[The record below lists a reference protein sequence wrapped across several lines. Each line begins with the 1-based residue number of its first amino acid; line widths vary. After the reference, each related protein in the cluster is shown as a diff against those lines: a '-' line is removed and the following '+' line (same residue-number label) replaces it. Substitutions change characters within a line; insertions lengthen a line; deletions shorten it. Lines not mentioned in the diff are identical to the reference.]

1 MKKILLIISLIFIL
15 ITSGCIKRDDLE
27 DITIYTTIYPVQY
40 VTERLYGY
48 NSEVLSIYPDGVNP
62 KKYTLTKKQIKDYS
76 KSAIFVYNGLSDEK
90 NIARDFINNN
100 KNIKIIDVSQG
111 ININNDVEELWLNPT
126 DYLMLTQNIKNSLKE
141 YISNK
146 YIKEEIDKNYGE
158 VKIDISE
165 IDAELKR
172 IAENATS
179 TTIVI
184 SNNSLKF
191 LEKYGFNIIS
201 LDEDTVDKSTVS
213 KVKNLMNNGSI
224 NYIITLDNETTS
236 DTVKNLIST
245 GKVKE
250 ATIKTIATLTDEQRK
265 NKDTYMTIMNENVEL
280 IKQECY
286 S

>member
-172 IAENATS
+172 IAENAIS
-179 TTIVI
+179 NTIVI

>member
-1 MKKILLIISLIFIL
+1 MKKILLIISLFFII

-27 DITIYTTIYPVQY
+27 DITIYTTVYPVQY

-48 NSEVLSIYPDGVNP
+48 NSEILSIYPDGVNP
-62 KKYTLTKKQIKDYS
+62 EKYTLTKKQIKDYS
-76 KSAIFVYNGLSDEK
+76 QSSIFVYNGLSDEK

-146 YIKEEIDKNYGE
+146 YIKEEIDKNYQK

-184 SNNSLKF
+184 SNNTLKF

>member
-111 ININNDVEELWLNPT
+111 ININNNVEELWLNPT

-146 YIKEEIDKNYGE
+146 YIKEEIDKNYQK

-172 IAENATS
+172 IAENAIS
-179 TTIVI
+179 NTIVI

>member
-1 MKKILLIISLIFIL
+1 MKKILLIISLFFII

-27 DITIYTTIYPVQY
+27 DITIYTTVYPVQY

-48 NSEVLSIYPDGVNP
+48 NSEILSIYPDGVNP
-62 KKYTLTKKQIKDYS
+62 EKYTLTKKQIKDYS
-76 KSAIFVYNGLSDEK
+76 QSSIFVYNGLSDEK

-146 YIKEEIDKNYGE
+146 YIKEEIDKNYQK

-172 IAENATS
+172 IAENAIS
-179 TTIVI
+179 NTIVI

>member
-100 KNIKIIDVSQG
+100 KNTKIIDVSQG

-146 YIKEEIDKNYGE
+146 YIKEEIDKNYQK

-172 IAENATS
+172 IAENAIS
-179 TTIVI
+179 NTIVI

>member
-15 ITSGCIKRDDLE
+15 ITSGCIKRDNLE

-146 YIKEEIDKNYGE
+146 YIKEEIDKNYQK

-172 IAENATS
+172 IAENAIS
-179 TTIVI
+179 NTIVI

>member
-48 NSEVLSIYPDGVNP
+48 NSEVFSIYPDGVNP

-146 YIKEEIDKNYGE
+146 YIKEEIDKNYQK

-172 IAENATS
+172 IAENAIS
-179 TTIVI
+179 NTIVI

>member
-111 ININNDVEELWLNPT
+111 ININNNVEELWLNPT

-146 YIKEEIDKNYGE
+146 YIFLLNIARTYVFSNMCLIRIKYCTMIIHEDIYSCSKNHFQLMFVNKVLFID
-158 VKIDISE
+158 
-165 IDAELKR
+165 
-172 IAENATS
+172 
-179 TTIVI
+179 
-184 SNNSLKF
+184 
-191 LEKYGFNIIS
+191 FN
-201 LDEDTVDKSTVS
+201 K
-213 KVKNLMNNGSI
+213 
-224 NYIITLDNETTS
+224 
-236 DTVKNLIST
+236 
-245 GKVKE
+245 
-250 ATIKTIATLTDEQRK
+250 
-265 NKDTYMTIMNENVEL
+265 
-280 IKQECY
+280 
-286 S
+286 

>member
-146 YIKEEIDKNYGE
+146 YIKEEIDKNYQK

-172 IAENATS
+172 IAENAIS
-179 TTIVI
+179 NTIVI